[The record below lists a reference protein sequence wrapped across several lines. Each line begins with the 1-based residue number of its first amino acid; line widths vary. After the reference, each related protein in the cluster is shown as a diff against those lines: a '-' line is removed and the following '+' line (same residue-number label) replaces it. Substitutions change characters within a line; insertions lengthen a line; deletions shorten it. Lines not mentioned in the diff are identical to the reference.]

1 MGSVATAG
9 RPHPPTLRIGGWLS
23 LPVRARSLVVG
34 GSLLV
39 VVLVVAVLTLTLGE
53 LGIALGNIVPTVQG
67 AGTRRDEIVLLAF
80 RGPRLVV
87 GLAAGAALAVSGALF
102 QTVTRNPL
110 GSPDIIGITSGAS
123 AGAAA
128 FGLLWPGILPLPAGA
143 LVGAFVAMAL
153 VFVGTGSGF
162 SSPARMLLV
171 GIGVSAMSL
180 AFVQWVLVRAG
191 REQATV
197 LASYLNGSLA
207 ARDWDHAATI
217 VTAVVVLVPCALLL
231 GRRLQLIEMGDEQA
245 DALGA
250 RSATTRTLTI
260 LVAIGLAAGAALA
273 VSGALFQT
281 VTRNPLGS
289 PDIIGITSGASAGAA
304 AFGLLWPG
312 ILPLPAGALVGAFV
326 AMALVFVGTGSGFS
340 SPARM
345 LLVGIGVSAMSLA
358 FVQWVLVRAG
368 REQATVLAS
377 YLNGSLAAR
386 DWDHVATIVTAV
398 VVLVPCALLLSRRL
412 QLIEMGDE
420 QADALGARSA
430 TTRTLTILVAIGL
443 ATAAVS
449 VAGPIAFIALVAP
462 QIARRVTR
470 SAGPNILASA
480 LMGAFLLSL
489 ADLVTQ
495 QLPIDVTLPVGVV
508 TALLGGIYLGFLLIA
523 QWNRGTL

>member
-1 MGSVATAG
+1 MTGSVATAV

-23 LPVRARSLVVG
+23 LPLRARSLVVG

-39 VVLVVAVLTLTLGE
+39 VILVVAVLTLTLGE

-110 GSPDIIGITSGAS
+110 GSPDVIGITSGAS

-153 VFVGTGSGF
+153 VFIGTGSGF

-207 ARDWDHAATI
+207 ARDWDHAT
-217 VTAVVVLVPCALLL
+217 
-231 GRRLQLIEMGDEQA
+231 
-245 DALGA
+245 
-250 RSATTRTLTI
+250 
-260 LVAIGLAAGAALA
+260 
-273 VSGALFQT
+273 
-281 VTRNPLGS
+281 
-289 PDIIGITSGASAGAA
+289 
-304 AFGLLWPG
+304 
-312 ILPLPAGALVGAFV
+312 
-326 AMALVFVGTGSGFS
+326 
-340 SPARM
+340 
-345 LLVGIGVSAMSLA
+345 
-358 FVQWVLVRAG
+358 
-368 REQATVLAS
+368 
-377 YLNGSLAAR
+377 
-386 DWDHVATIVTAV
+386 TIVTAV

-480 LMGAFLLSL
+480 LMGAFLLGL

-523 QWNRGTL
+523 QWNKGSL